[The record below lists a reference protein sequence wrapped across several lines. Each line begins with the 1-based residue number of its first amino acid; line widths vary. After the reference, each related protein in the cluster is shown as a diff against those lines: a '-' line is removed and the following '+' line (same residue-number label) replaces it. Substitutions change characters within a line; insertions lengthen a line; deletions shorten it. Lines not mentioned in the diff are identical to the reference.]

1 MKLTLGLWLFLFII
15 CGSVK
20 AQFPIAPDVVYDFIK
35 SNSIHRNRVDW
46 GKIDN
51 QFFSAI
57 SSAHNLQDTMK
68 AFIGV
73 LQALDDVHSQIY
85 LNNQYYGYWHAN
97 EGPGADR
104 LSSLL
109 KRATETSGKVKC
121 DLLENQ
127 FAYIRIPAMTAY
139 GPDEVNRYA
148 QMLRDSVDRM
158 SQMKVKGFILDLRL
172 NTGGNMYP
180 MLSGVGH
187 LLGDG
192 DIAYEVD
199 LYDLVASTWKIENGN
214 FVINDFPV
222 THMDSALVKGLDEIP
237 VVILIGPITASSGSN
252 IAIAFKTRKHTVFI
266 GESTAAGYTT
276 SNGYFQFAPN
286 LVMNFAVNY
295 VADSNLNLY
304 PISVDPDIVIEGG
317 DNFEKLYE
325 DQKIKR
331 ALLWLNGYTQ

>member
-1 MKLTLGLWLFLFII
+1 MRLTLGLLLFLFI
-15 CGSVK
+15 CGSGR
-20 AQFPIAPDVVYDFIK
+20 AQFPVAPDVVYDFIK

-46 GKIDN
+46 AKIDN

-85 LNNQYYGYWHAN
+85 LNNQYYGYWYAN

-104 LSSLL
+104 LSSLIKL
-109 KRATETSGKVKC
+109 ATETTGKVKC
-121 DLLENQ
+121 ELLENQ
-127 FAYIRIPAMTAY
+127 IAYIRIPAMTAY

-148 QMLRDSVDRM
+148 HMLRDSVDRM

-252 IAIAFKTRKHTVFI
+252 VAIAFKGRKQTVFI

-304 PISVDPDIVIEGG
+304 PINVNPDILIEGE
-317 DNFEKLYE
+317 DNFEKLSE

-331 ALLWLNGYTQ
+331 ALLWLNGNTH

>member
-1 MKLTLGLWLFLFII
+1 MRISVWLGLILCFIVRL
-15 CGSVK
+15 SL
-20 AQFPIAPDVVYDFIK
+20 AQFPVAPDVVYDFIK
-35 SNSIHRNRVDW
+35 SNSIHRNKVDW
-46 GKIDN
+46 GKVDN
-51 QFFSAI
+51 RFFSAL
-57 SSAHNLQDTMK
+57 SNSHSLQDTME
-68 AFIGV
+68 AFTSV

-104 LSSLL
+104 LSNLVQL
-109 KRATETSGKVKC
+109 AAETSGKIKC
-121 DLLENQ
+121 DLLEDQ

-148 QMLRDSVDRM
+148 RMLRDSVDRM
-158 SQMKVKGFILDLRL
+158 SQMNVKGFILDLRL

-199 LYDLVASTWKIENGN
+199 LYDQVASTWKIENGN
-214 FVINDFPV
+214 FLINDFPV

-237 VVILIGPITASSGSN
+237 VVILIGPVTASSGSN
-252 IAIAFKTRKHTVFI
+252 IAIAFKTRKHTVFL

-304 PISVDPDIVIEGG
+304 PVNVDPDILIEGG

-331 ALLWLNGYTQ
+331 ALLWLKGCTH